1 MAAILFRFLFACLFL
16 SFLNAF
22 SLAPILA
29 QNSHAEALSTH
40 YHKGQIAYN
49 AAQYIQAE
57 RLFEQSLK
65 IADETIYKED
75 ALYGLL
81 KTQIAIDSAR
91 TAVLTEIF
99 AKESSN
105 RQYIKLAF
113 VDWAEYELKQLND
126 REAYKKQLSR
136 AIELSGIDDE
146 EAQWTM
152 LLAYNEAA
160 RDSMQAAHAYLDWA
174 ATTYKS
180 TKWAPEARYQA
191 ARWHLQ
197 AMQYAEAAKDF
208 EVLRADFPQHEHSR
222 AIELR
227 LGEAYYKNQDFEK
240 AIVEFKRQLPLMTG
254 KTATKAVYL
263 TAESYN
269 VLNDYENATTWYL
282 RYQREMETIQGDSR
296 PASYGLGWV
305 YLKQNIYHWAVD
317 AFAKAAV
324 GDDELAQKASYYLA
338 VSQKLSGKYEEALS
352 TFSAFFERFSNGI
365 WAERIAYEWAI
376 TAFEL
381 GDYTKAIDILLPLAR
396 NADKLEDPGPLLT
409 FLGEVFFANGEYSSA
424 ITAFDEAAKNGALD
438 PKVRLQA
445 TFQKGW
451 VLYRNQAFSEARAN
465 FEQVYRSTVEDSV
478 KIEALFWSADCSYQ
492 LEEFDRSAAE
502 FRRFLQQNP
511 NHQFN
516 GAAMYSLGWA
526 QFMRGEF
533 QEAADNLEGFLT
545 NYEAPPI
552 AIFPYDTDTQLRLGD
567 SYFALGRY
575 EEAIRYYKKAIGA
588 EPGGDYAMYQ
598 IANSYYRSEQ
608 TASAIDE
615 FAKLLRIYPYTVYRE
630 QAQFNIGYLWFLN
643 GQYKLAIENYEKL
656 IKMVPRTNWAAR
668 AQYNIGDALFNEG
681 LFDSAIVA
689 YQQVLNTYPRSDYI
703 IEAANGI
710 QYAQLATGQDDTS
723 NELLQDFIKRNP
735 RASTLDALRYRK
747 AESLFQS
754 GDYTNAIKAFEQ
766 YLVVSNST
774 AQKDDALFQIAE
786 AFRMLNQTDEAEK
799 RYKELI
805 NTYPSSELTATAL
818 ATLGKQRF
826 QANAF
831 NESLTYFNELEK
843 QGTRYQVDA
852 WLGQAEALT
861 ALNNFQQVAVLYDKI
876 LAKNA
881 ENAAAKVGLGILA
894 LKQGDFQKADS
905 LLTPVSEQD
914 LSEYGA
920 KALYHLAL
928 VETEKNELEKA
939 LMHLGKV
946 PVLFGI
952 YEQWVTRSGLKT
964 IEIYLSQNRKGEAAK
979 VLQNLQEKYPESNYT
994 KEAEKLLRN

>member
-1 MAAILFRFLFACLFL
+1 MATILIRLITACILFAVLL
-16 SFLNAF
+16 SFFPKAIF
-22 SLAPILA
+22 A
-29 QNSHAEALSTH
+29 QNSHAEKLSTH
-40 YHKGQIAYN
+40 FHKAKIAYD
-49 AAQYIQAE
+49 AGQLIQAVS
-57 RLFEQSLK
+57 LFEQSIK
-65 IADETIYKED
+65 VEAETIYRED

-81 KTQIAIDSAR
+81 KTEIAIDSLR
-91 TAVLTEIF
+91 TPVLTEIF
-99 AKESSN
+99 ANVSAN

-113 VDWAEYELKQLND
+113 VDWAEYELNQRAD

-160 RDSMQAAHAYLDWA
+160 RDSMDAAHNLLDL
-174 ATTYKS
+174 ATTRYKS

-197 AMQYAEAAKDF
+197 AEQFADAAKDF
-208 EVLRADFPQHEHSR
+208 ELLRSVFPQHEHSR

-227 LGEAYYKNQDFEK
+227 LGESYYKNQEFDK
-240 AIVEFKRQLPLMTG
+240 AIIEFKRQLPLMTG

-269 VLNDYENATTWYL
+269 VLGDYDNATTWYL
-282 RYQREMETIQGDSR
+282 RYQREMETVQGDAR

-305 YLKQNIYHWAVD
+305 YMKQNIYHWAVD
-317 AFAKAAV
+317 AFAKAGV
-324 GDDELAQKASYYLA
+324 GDDELAQKATYYLA
-338 VSQKLSGKYEEALS
+338 VSQKLSGKYEDALN
-352 TFSAFFERFSNGI
+352 TFSQFFERFSDGI
-365 WAERIAYEWAI
+365 WAERIAYEWAV

-381 GDYTKAIDILLPLAR
+381 GDYSKSIQILLPLAR
-396 NADKLEDPGPLLT
+396 KADQLEDPGPLLT
-409 FLGEVFFANGEYSSA
+409 FLGEAFFANGEYTSA

-451 VLYRNQAFSEARAN
+451 VLYRNQAFNDARAN
-465 FEQVYRSTVEDSV
+465 FEQVYRSTIKDSV
-478 KIEALFWSADCSYQ
+478 KTEALFWSADCSYQ
-492 LEEFDRSAAE
+492 LEEYDRSAAE
-502 FRRFLQQNP
+502 FRRFLQENP
-511 NHQFN
+511 VHQFN

-533 QEAADNLEGFLT
+533 EDAAQNLEGFLT
-545 NYEAPPI
+545 SYKAPPI

-575 EEAIRYYKKAIGA
+575 DDAIRYYTKAIGA

-608 TASAIDE
+608 TANAIDE

-643 GQYKLAIENYEKL
+643 GQYLLAIENYEKV
-656 IKMVPRTNWAAR
+656 IKMGPRSNWAAR

-681 LFDSAIVA
+681 KFDSAIVA
-689 YQQVLNTYPRSDYI
+689 YQEVLNNYPRSDYI

-710 QYAQLATGQDDTS
+710 QYAQLASGQDDTS
-723 NELLQDFIKRNP
+723 NELLQDFIKKNP

-754 GDYTNAIKAFEQ
+754 GDYANSIKAFEQ
-766 YLVVSNST
+766 YLVVSNSS
-774 AQKDDALFQIAE
+774 AQKDDAIFQIAE
-786 AFRMLNQTDEAEK
+786 AYRMLNNFSAAEK

-805 NTYPSSELTATAL
+805 TNYPSSELTATAL
-818 ATLGKQRF
+818 ATLGKHSLQ
-826 QANAF
+826 NKAF
-831 NESLTYFNELEK
+831 EQSLSYFRDLEK
-843 QGTRYQVDA
+843 QGARYQVDA

-861 ALNNFQQVAVLYDKI
+861 ALNNFASVTVLYNKV

-881 ENAAAKVGLGILA
+881 DNAAAKVGLGILA
-894 LKQGDFQKADS
+894 LKQGKFAAADS
-905 LLTPVSEQD
+905 LFTPVADQD
-914 LSEYGA
+914 LSELGA
-920 KALYHLAL
+920 KALFHLAL
-928 VETEKNELEKA
+928 VEIEEGDLENA
-939 LMHLGKV
+939 LVHLAKV

-964 IEIYLSQNRKGEAAK
+964 IEIYLSQNRKGDAAK
-979 VLQNLQEKYPESNYT
+979 VLQNMQEKYPESEFT
-994 KEAEKLLRN
+994 KEAKKLVG

>member
-1 MAAILFRFLFACLFL
+1 MATVLFRFFITCL
-16 SFLNAF
+16 SFVVLF
-22 SLAPILA
+22 SIFAEDVLA
-29 QNSHAEALSTH
+29 QNRHEESLSTQF
-40 YHKGQIAYN
+40 HKAKIAYD
-49 AAQYIQAE
+49 AGQLIQAVS
-57 RLFEQSLK
+57 LFERSLK
-65 IADETIYKED
+65 IEEEAIYHED

-81 KTQIAIDSAR
+81 KAQIALDSLR
-91 TAVLTEIF
+91 TPVLTEMF
-99 AKESSN
+99 ATESAN

-113 VDWAEYELKQLND
+113 VEWAEYELYQQKN
-126 REAYKKQLSR
+126 REAYKKQLTR

-146 EAQWTM
+146 EAQWTI

-160 RDSMQAAHAYLDWA
+160 RDSMDAAHSYLDLT
-174 ATTYKS
+174 ATKYKG

-197 AMQYAEAAKDF
+197 AEQYADAAADF
-208 EVLRADFPQHEHSR
+208 ELLRADFPQHEHTR

-269 VLNDYENATTWYL
+269 VLNDYDNATTWYL
-282 RYQREMETIQGDSR
+282 RYQREMETVQGDVR

-305 YLKQNIYHWAVD
+305 YMKQNIYHWAVE
-317 AFAKAAV
+317 AFAKA
-324 GDDELAQKASYYLA
+324 GKGEDELAQKATYYLA
-338 VSQKLSGKYEEALS
+338 VSQKLSGKYEDALG
-352 TFSAFFERFSNGI
+352 TFAQFFERFSDGI
-365 WAERIAYEWAI
+365 WAERIAYEWAV

-381 GDYTKAIDILLPLAR
+381 GDYSKAIEILLPLAR
-396 NADKLEDPGPLLT
+396 RADQLEDPGPLLT

-451 VLYRNQAFSEARAN
+451 VLYRNQAFTEARAN
-465 FEQVYRSTVEDSV
+465 FEQVYRSPVQDSV

-492 LEEFDRSAAE
+492 LEEYDRSAAE
-502 FRRFLQQNP
+502 FRRFLQENP

-533 QEAADNLEGFLT
+533 EEAAENLEGFLDD
-545 NYEAPPI
+545 YKAPPI

-575 EEAIRYYKKAIGA
+575 EDAIRYYKKAIGA

-608 TASAIDE
+608 TANAIDE

-643 GQYKLAIENYEKL
+643 GQYELAIENYEKL
-656 IKMVPRTNWAAR
+656 IKMVPRSNWAAR

-681 LFDSAIVA
+681 QFDSAIVA
-689 YQQVLNTYPRSDYI
+689 YNEVLNNYPRSTYI

-710 QYAQLATGQDDTS
+710 QYAQLATGQEDTS
-723 NELLQDFIKRNP
+723 NELLQNFIKKNP

-754 GDYTNAIKAFEQ
+754 GDYENAIKSFEQ
-766 YLVVSNST
+766 YLVVSNSS
-774 AQKDDALFQIAE
+774 ALKDDAIFQIAE
-786 AFRMLNQTDEAEK
+786 AYRILNRFQEAEV

-805 NTYPSSELTATAL
+805 STYPQSELTATAL
-818 ATLGKQRF
+818 ATLGKQSF
-826 QANAF
+826 QNKQYQQ
-831 NESLTYFNELEK
+831 SLSYFNELEK
-843 QGTRYQVDA
+843 QGARYQVDA

-861 ALNNFQQVAVLYDKI
+861 ALNNFGSVTTLYNKI
-876 LAKNA
+876 LEKNA
-881 ENAAAKVGLGILA
+881 NNAAAKVGLGILA
-894 LKQGDFQKADS
+894 LKQADYATADS
-905 LLTPVSEQD
+905 LLTPVAEQD

-928 VETEKNELEKA
+928 VELEQNDEANA
-939 LMHLGKV
+939 LIHLGRV
-946 PVLFGI
+946 SVLFGI
-952 YEQWVTRSGLKT
+952 YEEWVTHSGLKT
-964 IEIYLSQNRKGEAAK
+964 IEIYLSQNRKGDAAK
-979 VLQNLQEKYPESNYT
+979 VLQSMQEKYPESDFT
-994 KEAEKLLRN
+994 KEAKRLMN

>member
-1 MAAILFRFLFACLFL
+1 MATNLIRFISSCFLFLAL
-16 SFLNAF
+16 SYVF
-22 SLAPILA
+22 SIPLLA
-29 QNSHAEALSTH
+29 QNTHAESLSTH
-40 YHKGQIAYN
+40 FHKANTAYDAGQL
-49 AAQYIQAE
+49 IQAIS
-57 RLFEQSLK
+57 LFEQSLG
-65 IADETIYKED
+65 IEDERIYRED

-81 KTQIAIDSAR
+81 KAEIALDSSS

-99 AKESSN
+99 AKESAN
-105 RQYIKLAF
+105 RQYIKLAY
-113 VDWAEYELKQLND
+113 VDWAEFELKQND
-126 REAYKKQLSR
+126 DRDAYKKQLSR

-152 LLAYNEAA
+152 LLAFNESA
-160 RDSMQAAHAYLDWA
+160 RDSMDAAHSFLDLA
-174 ATTYKS
+174 ATRYKS
-180 TKWAPEARYQA
+180 TKWGPEARYQA

-197 AMQYAEAAKDF
+197 AEQYGEAAKDF
-208 EVLRADFPQHEHSR
+208 ELLRAVFPQHEHTR

-227 LGEAYYKNQDFEK
+227 LGEAYYKNGDFEK

-269 VLNDYENATTWYL
+269 VLNDYDNATTWYL
-282 RYQREMETIQGDSR
+282 RYQREMETVQGDAR

-305 YLKQNIYHWAVD
+305 YMKQNIYHWAVD
-317 AFAKAAV
+317 AFAKAGK
-324 GDDELAQKASYYLA
+324 GDDELAQKATYYLA
-338 VSQKLSGKYEEALS
+338 VSQKLSGKYEEALN
-352 TFSAFFERFSNGI
+352 TFSNFFERFSDGI
-365 WAERIAYEWAI
+365 WAERIAYEWAVS
-376 TAFEL
+376 AFEI
-381 GDYTKAIDILLPLAR
+381 GDYSKAIQILLPLAR
-396 NADKLEDPGPLLT
+396 KADQLEDPGPLLT
-409 FLGEVFFANGEYSSA
+409 FLGEAFFANGEYSSA

-451 VLYRNQAFSEARAN
+451 VLYRNQAFTEARAN
-465 FEQVYRSTVEDSV
+465 FEQVYRSTVKDSV
-478 KIEALFWSADCSYQ
+478 QVEALFWSADCSYQ
-492 LEEFDRSAAE
+492 LEEYDRSAAE
-502 FRRFLQQNP
+502 FRRFLQENP
-511 NHQFN
+511 KHQFN

-533 QEAADNLEGFLT
+533 EEAAENLEGFLT
-545 NYEAPPI
+545 DYKAPPI

-575 EEAIRYYKKAIGA
+575 DEAIRYYKKAIGA

-643 GQYKLAIENYEKL
+643 GQYKLAIENYDKL
-656 IKMVPRTNWAAR
+656 IKMVPRSNWAAR

-681 LFDSAIVA
+681 QFDSSIVA
-689 YQQVLNTYPRSDYI
+689 YQQVLNNYPKSDYI

-710 QYAQLATGQDDTS
+710 QYAQLASGNEDTS
-723 NELLQDFIKRNP
+723 NDVLQEFIKKNP

-747 AESLFQS
+747 AETLYQS
-754 GDYTNAIKAFEQ
+754 GDYANAIQAFEQ
-766 YLVVSNST
+766 YLVVSNAS
-774 AQKDDALFQIAE
+774 AQKDDAIFQIAE
-786 AFRMLNQTDEAEK
+786 AHRIMNEPAKAEK

-805 NTYPSSELTATAL
+805 QNYPTSELTATAL
-818 ATLGKQRF
+818 ATLGKQSF
-826 QANAF
+826 QDNAF
-831 NESLTYFNELEK
+831 EKSLAYFKDLEK
-843 QGTRYQVDA
+843 QGQRYQIDA

-861 ALNNFQQVAVLYDKI
+861 ALNDFSTVNTLYNKV

-881 ENAAAKVGLGILA
+881 TNAAAKVGLGILA
-894 LKQGDFQKADS
+894 LKQGELAQADS
-905 LLTPVSEQD
+905 LLKPVSEQD
-914 LSEYGA
+914 LSELGA

-928 VETEKNELEKA
+928 VEVAQDDNETA
-939 LMHLGKV
+939 LINLGKV

-964 IEIYLSQNRKGEAAK
+964 IEIYLSQNRKGDAAK
-979 VLQNLQEKYPESNYT
+979 VLQSLKEKYPESEFT
-994 KEAEKLLRN
+994 LAAEKLIAK